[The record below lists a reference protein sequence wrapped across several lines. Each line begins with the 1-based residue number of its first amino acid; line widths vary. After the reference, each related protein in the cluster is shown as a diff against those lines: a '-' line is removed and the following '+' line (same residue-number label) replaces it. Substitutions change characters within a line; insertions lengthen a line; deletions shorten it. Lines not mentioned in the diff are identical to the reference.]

1 MITLTDVPH
10 IAGAVLIVLGAFFA
24 LSAAVAQVRF
34 PDVLARM
41 HAATK
46 PQVLGVLLVLGGVFL
61 YLPSLPMFLFLT
73 LVAALQLVTAPI
85 SSHMVART
93 AYRAIEWADESAVK
107 DELRDDVLA
116 TGVSE
121 ENLRAALLEGT
132 AVMPPDEGT
141 KPSGTSR

>member
-1 MITLTDVPH
+1 MTTLTEILDIVGALF
-10 IAGAVLIVLGAFFA
+10 IAVGAFFA

-46 PQVLGVLLVLGGVFL
+46 PQVLGVLLVLAGVFL
-61 YLPSLPMFLFLT
+61 IMPSWPTFFFLT
-73 LVAALQLVTAPI
+73 LVSALQLVTAPI

-93 AYRAIEWADESAVK
+93 AYRATEWAHETVVV
-107 DELRDDVLA
+107 DELRDEVLA

-121 ENLRAALLEGT
+121 ENLRAALLDGT
-132 AVMPPDEGT
+132 AVMPPEEGR
-141 KPSGTSR
+141 KPSSGS